1 MPILWP
7 AETGTDFL
15 AIFLKCHLFQY
26 EEKRKFRNE
35 LEVFPGDVIGSFS

>member
-26 EEKRKFRNE
+26 EEEYKFRNE
-35 LEVFPGDVIGSFS
+35 LKVFSGDVTGSFS